1 MFMYY
6 LLIIPYTSTGI
17 SLLILKTLFSRLR
30 PNKSNSSKIEQY
42 SLAFIVIFYIINTF
56 LLRFLFSMNTIFSL
70 IQNVI
75 VIGVSYFVI
84 EQVSIVGITGQICSG
99 KSTMVEYL
107 RDKYKAS
114 VIEIDQLNREILKR
128 KEVIRAIEK
137 KFGDEVF
144 TIDENTN
151 QKVLNKQKIKEI
163 IFKDPQKKKQLE
175 RITHFRVFLSF
186 FLILFRE
193 KLFKGK
199 KYVFV
204 ENAILLRFSIF
215 KMLCKSIISVC
226 VNENKILI
234 DRIVQRDNCSRE
246 TAVNILNSQ
255 MKVEEFMQQSNH
267 VIFNEK
273 NESDFFNQIDET
285 LKLIY

>member
-56 LLRFLFSMNTIFSL
+56 FLRFLFSMNTIFSL
-70 IQNVI
+70 IQNAI

-99 KSTMVEYL
+99 KSTMVQYL

-114 VIEIDQLNREILKR
+114 VIEIDQLNREVLKR

-151 QKVLNKQKIKEI
+151 QKVLNKQKINEI
-163 IFKDPQKKKQLE
+163 IFKNSQKKKQLE

-273 NESDFFNQIDET
+273 SESDFFNQIDET